1 MNDKEIDRELENSEN
16 WDYQRPAIK
25 KTVKTSRVVVS
36 VAFPHADFALVS
48 THAERL
54 GEKTSEFIRK
64 AAIEKA
70 TGQCGA
76 SIVHGSGGTGTLWYV
91 EQMPTITRVASS
103 LIQEFE
109 KDAAVTH

>member
-1 MNDKEIDRELENSEN
+1 MNKERDRELENSEN
-16 WDYQRPAIK
+16 WDYQHLVVK
-25 KTVKTSRVVVS
+25 KPVNTSRVVVS

-54 GEKTSEFIRK
+54 GKKVSEFIRE

-70 TGQCGA
+70 TGQGGA
-76 SIVHGSGGTGTLWYV
+76 SIVHGSGGTGALWYV